1 MLNSLLQLFYPQCCE
16 GCAVEI
22 YRGGQLLCGRC
33 QHELPETKFFGM
45 PGNPVEQLF
54 YGRCR
59 VEHAGAAFYFT
70 KHALLQHLLKELKYR
85 RNREC
90 GHFLGRMIG
99 RQLADSERFE
109 NIELLVPLPLS
120 ARKEFTRGYNQ
131 ANLICEGI
139 AQVWKRP
146 VAAQAVE
153 RLRFTESQTGKD
165 RLERWQNMESVFGIR
180 DRQLL
185 EGRHLLLVDDVVTTG
200 ATLEACAA
208 PILAIPGTRLSI
220 AAAAYTAL

>member
-1 MLNSLLQLFYPQCCE
+1 M
-16 GCAVEI
+16 
-22 YRGGQLLCGRC
+22 
-33 QHELPETKFFGM
+33 
-45 PGNPVEQLF
+45 
-54 YGRCR
+54 
-59 VEHAGAAFYFT
+59 
-70 KHALLQHLLKELKYR
+70 
-85 RNREC
+85 
-90 GHFLGRMIG
+90 
-99 RQLADSERFE
+99 DSERFE

-165 RLERWQNMESVFGIR
+165 RLERWQNMESVFGVR
-180 DRQLL
+180 DQHLL
-185 EGRHLLLVDDVVTTG
+185 KGRHILLVDDVVTTG
-200 ATLEACAA
+200 ATLEACAGA
-208 PILAIPGTRLSI
+208 ILTIPGTRLSI